1 MKELPREI
9 GNLINL
15 KSLYIKSANLK
26 ELPKEIKNLVNL
38 ERIDIIWDG
47 YAKGLPNEILNFEK
61 LKFIE
66 IKKLGFIYKSV
77 GREYKIEKAKKKI
90 KKNINKTKK

>member
-1 MKELPREI
+1 M
-9 GNLINL
+9 INL
-15 KSLYIKSANLK
+15 EYI
-26 ELPKEIKNLVNL
+26 EIT
-38 ERIDIIWDG
+38 WDG

-77 GREYKIEKAKKKI
+77 GRKYKIEKAKKKI
-90 KKNINKTKK
+90 KKNINKTKKG

>member
-66 IKKLGFIYKSV
+66 IKKTGFIYKSF
-77 GREYKIEKAKKKI
+77 GR
-90 KKNINKTKK
+90 